1 MDVPLASQPGQAG
14 LVKVWVLDSEGELI
28 NFLGLVSGH
37 FDITQAAETT
47 GDIDGTVTVAINA
60 GIAVVT
66 PAEAV
71 RELLCRDDVLEDRL
85 QEIEAAKK
93 AKAEGLP
100 HLPAVRVIHH
110 HKTS

>member
-1 MDVPLASQPGQAG
+1 M
-14 LVKVWVLDSEGELI
+14 VKVWVLDSEGELI